1 MDNAFKFPER
11 TEREEYRSRFGFP
24 GEKQSKSRKPKTK
37 TDYLIRLILLQCVLT
52 LVVAGGVLLVSKV
65 SPSAAEKMKNDYNRI
80 MANDMSIAQI
90 FGSVKDTAQEAF
102 APVEFSEQDVGEV
115 TAKITVDSHMP
126 ESETAEETVASGEI
140 IGTGGED
147 IGSEQAASGT
157 SFAPYTVSA
166 PVTIP
171 VQNARLTSPFGYRVN
186 PVSGNYGFHTGID
199 LAAPEGTP
207 VAAAFG
213 GTVVKSGES
222 DVWGKY
228 VLLRHSEGFE
238 TYYCHLSEIYAEQGT
253 VLRSGEILG
262 LVGSTGWSTGPHLHF
277 EVRIDGIRVDPEP
290 LLYPDEN

>member
-11 TEREEYRSRFGFP
+11 TEREEYRSRFGFSE
-24 GEKQSKSRKPKTK
+24 EKQSKSRKPKTK

-52 LVVAGGVLLVSKV
+52 LVVAGGVLIVSKL
-65 SPSAAEKMKNDYNRI
+65 SPSASEKMKNDYNRI

-90 FGSVKDTAQEAF
+90 FGSIKNTAQEAF
-102 APVEFSEQDVGEV
+102 APVEFSEQGVGEV

-126 ESETAEETVASGEI
+126 ENEAAEETVASGEI

-166 PVTIP
+166 PATIP
-171 VQNARLTSPFGYRVN
+171 VRNARLTSPFGYRVN

-228 VLLRHSEGFE
+228 ALLRHSEEFE
-238 TYYCHLSEIYAEQGT
+238 TYYCHLSEIYAEEGA
-253 VLRSGEILG
+253 VLRSGETLG